1 MRLRRP
7 RYHPIPTALRRL
19 FGVSAPPPAA
29 AHPAAAHPPV
39 FDNGSDAGSDADID
53 PVVVGVINDD
63 LNRAMAAVCTTVG
76 CRRQSR
82 FTAQFV
88 DDNGNTTTDT
98 ICCEPCVTGDGH
110 AAACAPASAA
120 ASDSDY

>member
-1 MRLRRP
+1 
-7 RYHPIPTALRRL
+7 
-19 FGVSAPPPAA
+19 
-29 AHPAAAHPPV
+29 V
-39 FDNGSDAGSDADID
+39 FDNGSDAGPDADID
-53 PVVVGVINDD
+53 PVAVGVINGD
-63 LNRAMAAVCTTVG
+63 LDRAVAVVCTAVC

-98 ICCEPCVTGDGH
+98 TCCEPCVTGDGH